1 MPLIGAWIGMDAI
14 ATGRADQLFRSLYT
28 VAPGITCA
36 ALLGFFLRCINSVAV
51 LNMRPTS
58 DLAKCIDFSSTCME

>member
-28 VAPGITCA
+28 AAPGITCA
-36 ALLGFFLRCINSVAV
+36 ALLGFFCA
-51 LNMRPTS
+51 
-58 DLAKCIDFSSTCME
+58 ASSLWLS